1 MTKRRASVVAGLA
14 VLLIGF
20 TSLPAVA
27 QFASSIEGTV
37 TDASGAIVPGATVT
51 VLNEDTGTE
60 QSVTTTSAGYYRVP
74 ALPAALFTLRATLSG
89 FKTVVQEHIRLQV
102 AETKTINVTL
112 EAGQVQEQ
120 VTVSAHR
127 APRRDVRG
135 PRLGRDRR
143 KPGQGPSP
151 ARTKLL
157 QSGGADARA

>member
-20 TSLPAVA
+20 TSVPAVA

-74 ALPAALFTLRATLSG
+74 ALAAALYTLRAT
-89 FKTVVQEHIRLQV
+89 
-102 AETKTINVTL
+102 
-112 EAGQVQEQ
+112 
-120 VTVSAHR
+120 R
-127 APRRDVRG
+127 ARGSSRR
-135 PRLGRDRR
+135 
-143 KPGQGPSP
+143 S
-151 ARTKLL
+151 
-157 QSGGADARA
+157 SW